1 MMSPRSL
8 LPLTLLLLVTPT
20 NASTVEDNDATP
32 VQLAQAYPMGEPI
45 PAPPSVPR
53 TAPPIPA
60 APSIPRKAPSI
71 APPPLAAGPAV
82 AGPFEDGEAAFSKGD
97 YATALR
103 LWQPLAQQ
111 GDARAQNGL
120 GALYQRGLG
129 VPQDLAEA
137 MRWYQKAATPK
148 APKPGDSDQKES
160 TSNPPEEK
168 TSEFYW
174 KEYERLMKF
183 VQSTSGLITES
194 GSDDYRRL
202 ADTAKQ
208 RAQFLDELESKRLTD
223 IGRYQGYPSTTDSFV
238 FWVLDTRTGEVRRC
252 STGGCFSQERP

>member
-120 GALYQRGLG
+120 GALRIPTIATTHSGRSRPP
-129 VPQDLAEA
+129 VPIDRDQCGAGA
-137 MRWYQKAATPK
+137 VSAA
-148 APKPGDSDQKES
+148 G
-160 TSNPPEEK
+160 
-168 TSEFYW
+168 
-174 KEYERLMKF
+174 
-183 VQSTSGLITES
+183 
-194 GSDDYRRL
+194 
-202 ADTAKQ
+202 
-208 RAQFLDELESKRLTD
+208 
-223 IGRYQGYPSTTDSFV
+223 
-238 FWVLDTRTGEVRRC
+238 C
-252 STGGCFSQERP
+252 SC